1 MPGPGGRA
9 FRNSHEAWYRLITGT
24 METAV
29 KWRPL
34 FFSLK
39 GRIGRQHWWLG
50 NVALLAVIG
59 VASVLLAAM
68 FGTRVAPEVA
78 EVPFEYDL
86 GPTGGAVLI
95 VLILA
100 YAWSSLALT
109 VKRWHDRDKS
119 GLWMLIAAVPVIGG
133 IWALIENGFLKG
145 TDGPNSYGN
154 DPLAIP

>member
-1 MPGPGGRA
+1 
-9 FRNSHEAWYRLITGT
+9 
-24 METAV
+24 ME
-29 KWRPL
+29 WREL
-34 FFSLK
+34 FFSFK

-50 NVALLAVIG
+50 NAALLAVIG
-59 VASVLLAAM
+59 AASVILAMM

-78 EVPFEYDL
+78 EVPYEYDL
-86 GPTGGAVLI
+86 GPIGGGALI
-95 VLILA
+95 VLIFA

-119 GLWMLIAAVPVIGG
+119 GVWILINAVPIIGG

-154 DPLAIP
+154 DPLVG